1 MVVFIERFKVKSFDT
16 NAKLQNIIAIYNY
29 LYFFFSFQSFSSCPF
44 EVDES
49 VKPKD
54 CINNQFDLENEI
66 QSFSGNIKGQG
77 SFVLK
82 NGDYFEGTVHYLTK
96 RIPESGIPLLRAQTS
111 SDF

>member
-1 MVVFIERFKVKSFDT
+1 MIPTVQSV
-16 NAKLQNIIAIYNY
+16 IAIHNSP
-29 LYFFFSFQSFSSCPF
+29 YFSSFQSFSSCPF

-54 CINNQFDLENEI
+54 CINNLFDLENEI

-82 NGDYFEGTVHYLTK
+82 NGDYFEGTVH
-96 RIPESGIPLLRAQTS
+96 
-111 SDF
+111 

>member
-16 NAKLQNIIAIYNY
+16 NAKLQTIIAIHNY
-29 LYFFFSFQSFSSCPF
+29 LYFFSFQSFSSCPY

-49 VKPKD
+49 AKPKD
-54 CINNQFDLENEI
+54 CINNLFDLENEI

-82 NGDYFEGTVHYLTK
+82 NGDYFEGTVHYLTE